1 MVLRRRRQESCSAA
15 GRCLPNDD
23 DSEKVRGALGDGNRQ
38 VRCHRQLPG
47 DRIQMLK
54 NTRENMR
61 LVVLPA
67 VATALTCFRWLD
79 VGIAPACDRIPDIH
93 NVL

>member
-38 VRCHRQLPG
+38 VRCHRELPD
-47 DRIQMLK
+47 DRIRMLK
-54 NTRENMR
+54 NTQENTS

-67 VATALTCFRWLD
+67 VAAFLKRLRWSD
-79 VGIAPACDRIPDIH
+79 
-93 NVL
+93 

>member
-38 VRCHRQLPG
+38 VRCHRDLPG
-47 DRIQMLK
+47 DRIRMLK
-54 NTRENMR
+54 NRKENIG
-61 LVVLPA
+61 LLVLPA
-67 VATALTCFRWLD
+67 VATALMCFRGLD
-79 VGIAPACDRIPDIH
+79 LSITPACDKIPDIH